1 MSELKTLKDLEGYTL
16 ADNNFVL
23 DYDEDDGCG
32 YVLYNNPVSILRS
45 EAIKWVKELLN
56 VIWKED
62 HPFYNFR
69 HDVYPIAD
77 FIKDRFNLTDED
89 FEQNE

>member
-1 MSELKTLKDLEGYTL
+1 MSELKTLKDLMLPYTT
-16 ADNNFVL
+16 L
-23 DYDEDDGCG
+23 DGSNGWIDP
-32 YVLYNNPVSILRS
+32 LKLRS

-56 VIWKED
+56 GSNIIWKED

-77 FIKDRFNLTDED
+77 FIKERFNITEEELR
-89 FEQNE
+89 